1 MKNKKGKVFL
11 MVGGN
16 KKKEIELELKYWLS
30 MPIKKRFEVMF
41 EKIEFMLELME
52 RYGRTNRRTFEV
64 VQQK

>member
-1 MKNKKGKVFL
+1 MKNKKGRVFL

-41 EKIEFMLELME
+41 EKIEFMLKLME

-64 VQQK
+64 VQRK

>member
-1 MKNKKGKVFL
+1 MKNKKGRVFL

-41 EKIEFMLELME
+41 KKIEFMLKLME

-64 VQQK
+64 VQRK

>member
-41 EKIEFMLELME
+41 KKNEFILKLME
-52 RYGRTNRRTFEV
+52 RYGRTNRRTFKV
-64 VQQK
+64 VQRK